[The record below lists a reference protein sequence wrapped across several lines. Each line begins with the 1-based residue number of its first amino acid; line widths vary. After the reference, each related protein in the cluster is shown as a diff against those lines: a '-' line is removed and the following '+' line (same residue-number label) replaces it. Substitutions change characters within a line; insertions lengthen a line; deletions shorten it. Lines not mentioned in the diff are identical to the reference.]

1 MESVQKVLPLLQNMG
16 ITAERS
22 YYNIMHPLFM
32 APVDYRSF
40 CRYVLPEVEPY
51 VKILTEN
58 FDIQGYQPIP
68 AQFQC
73 YLTMPE
79 TAEADTQ
86 EQLFIEA
93 QCSVSYGE
101 QKFELFDDSEQHE
114 SLRDTASR
122 FPTDSC
128 PFKSAAI
135 CGVF

>member
-1 MESVQKVLPLLQNMG
+1 MVEDTIYCCSDDFAQKVLPLLQNMG

-58 FDIQGYQPIP
+58 FDIQSYQPIP

-79 TAEADTQ
+79 TAEADACKVEHDLSDET
-86 EQLFIEA
+86 FACIKA
-93 QCSVSYGE
+93 YA
-101 QKFELFDDSEQHE
+101 E
-114 SLRDTASR
+114 SRS
-122 FPTDSC
+122 
-128 PFKSAAI
+128 
-135 CGVF
+135 